1 MAKDD
6 PEIVRLAGQ
15 HVFELFQ
22 KANTGAPLL
31 YHGYERSRELVD
43 RCREIAK
50 ASKLNGAD
58 GEVLLLSAWFHDAGY
73 SAGHGEREKS
83 MGLAR
88 AFLARHGEPESLADA
103 VAACLALKGDGAPQD
118 GLAHEVLQDALLV
131 PLANKN
137 HVEEAELLRLE
148 EEGRTGKRYSDVEW
162 TRSRIDYLEKHAY
175 RTRWAQLEYDGQRA
189 KSIVRLR
196 KRLRK
201 QLEEAT
207 GHRADDAKI
216 AKTLGREVVSI
227 FGDLTKNQLKV
238 LSIADRRTSTMIH
251 VNAIMISLLVG
262 LVLRKIEEY
271 RDLLV
276 PTVVLLCVN
285 LAVVILS
292 ILSLRAGR
300 GSVGRFVRDDAA
312 AYEANL
318 LVMSNEENV
327 RLPDYVRRMN
337 QLLAD
342 APALQNAMVEY
353 LYFGRTMLIRRRKTL
368 QLTYDI
374 FTYGLAIALIFF
386 AVAMIRR

>member
-6 PEIVRLAGQ
+6 PDIVRLAGQ

-22 KANTGAPLL
+22 KANTDPPLL
-31 YHGYERSRELVD
+31 YRGYKRSRELVD
-43 RCREIAK
+43 TCKEIAK
-50 ASKLNGAD
+50 GNKLNGAE
-58 GEVLLLSAWFHDAGY
+58 GEVVLLSAWFHDAGY
-73 SAGHGEREKS
+73 AAGNGEREKS
-83 MGLAR
+83 IELAR
-88 AFLARHGEPESLADA
+88 AFLARQGQPESLTDA
-103 VAACLALKGDGAPQD
+103 VAACLALGDGGATRD
-118 GLAHEVLQDALLV
+118 GVAHEVLLDALLV
-131 PLANKN
+131 PLANKG
-137 HVEEAELLRLE
+137 HVAEAELLRLE

-162 TRSRIDYLEKHAY
+162 TQSRIDYLEKHAY

-201 QLEEAT
+201 QREEAT
-207 GHRADDAKI
+207 GHRADEARI
-216 AKTLGREVVSI
+216 AKTLGRTVESI
-227 FGDLTKNQLKV
+227 FGDLTKNQLKL

-271 RDLLV
+271 GHLLV

-318 LVMSNEENV
+318 LVMNNEEDV
-327 RLPDYVRRMN
+327 RLPDYMERMN

-342 APALQNAMVEY
+342 APALQKAMVEY
-353 LYFGRTMLIRRRKTL
+353 LYFGRTMLVRRRKTL

-374 FTYGLAIALIFF
+374 FIYGLAIAVLFF
-386 AVAMIRR
+386 AVAMILR